1 VSFDENAVTDAEVLC
16 YYAYSDL
23 YVGSVEPHEI
33 DLQCRSCTED
43 EFVVNTQFDKAQRD
57 ASVAGTPGGG
67 FVVAWEGLDAS
78 AEGIRAQQFDA
89 SGDKAGP
96 EIAVITYTLA
106 GQRRPEIA
114 ATATG
119 EFLVVWDSW
128 KQDGDTYG
136 VYAQRFDV
144 DGDPVDS
151 ELQLNSFTAGRQY
164 FPRLASGA
172 DRIVVAWQSDDQDG
186 SEKGSVARVLCE

>member
-43 EFVVNTQFDKAQRD
+43 EFVVNTQFDQALRG

-89 SGDKAGP
+89 SGDKAG
-96 EIAVITYTLA
+96 
-106 GQRRPEIA
+106 PEIA